1 MRAIVRAARAEV
13 RALFGDSQVRS
24 ILLVSLV
31 IYALI
36 YPLPYRAEVLRDVP
50 VVLVDLDRTPG
61 SADLA
66 RRVDASEAVAIS
78 RGARDMAQ
86 AVELVQDRAAYG
98 VLLIPEGFERNLLR
112 GRQSPVAVYADAS
125 YFLMYQRVMQGAAVP
140 IRQMG
145 AEVEA
150 GRLIAAGVGL
160 GVARAQVSPAT
171 QVEVPLF
178 NPAAGYA
185 TYVLPAAFV
194 LILQQTLLM
203 GLALTATRRRRGMDH
218 PVWLIL
224 GRMAAWVA
232 IYAVLLPIYLIVLPA
247 LFGLPNLGR
256 VGDVLAIGL
265 PFVLAAGLL
274 AQCVAAVF
282 RSDAVVQVV
291 LLAVG
296 VPFFFLSGFAWPVE
310 AIPPLLNAVAQLVPS
325 TPAIDGLVRVS
336 QMGAR
341 LPDVAMTLW
350 HLWALT
356 AGYGIAAVLIET
368 RRSSGAGRPSDPQ
381 ATDRPKNKGAGGNQ
395 TLLTSSILSRP
406 SIRNPPPS
414 G

>member
-1 MRAIVRAARAEV
+1 MRAIWRAARDEL
-13 RALFGDSQVRS
+13 RAVFTDGQVRS

-31 IYALI
+31 IYAVI
-36 YPLPYRAEVLRDVP
+36 YPLPYRAELLRDVP
-50 VVLVDLDRTPG
+50 VVLVDQDRTTT
-61 SADLA
+61 SADLV
-66 RRVDASEAVAIS
+66 RRIDAAEAVSIS
-78 RGARDMAQ
+78 GDARDMAQ
-86 AVELVQDRAAYG
+86 AVRLVQERAAYG

-150 GRLIAAGVGL
+150 GRLMATGAAL
-160 GVARAQVSPAT
+160 GVARAQVSPAD
-171 QVEVPLF
+171 QVEVALF

-194 LILQQTLLM
+194 LILQQTILM
-203 GLALTATRRRRGMDH
+203 GLALTATRRQRGTDH
-218 PVWLIL
+218 PVWLVL

-232 IYAVLLPIYLIVLPA
+232 IYAVLLPIYVIVLPA
-247 LFGLPNLGR
+247 FYGLPNLGR
-256 VGDVLAIGL
+256 TGDILLIGL
-265 PFVLAAGLL
+265 PFVLATGLL
-274 AQCVAAVF
+274 AQCVAALL
-282 RSDAVVQVV
+282 RSADVVQIV
-291 LLAVG
+291 LLALG
-296 VPFFFLSGFAWPVE
+296 LPFFFLSGFAWPVE
-310 AIPPLLNAVAQLVPS
+310 AIPPVLNAVAQLVPS

-356 AGYGIAAVLIET
+356 AGLGLVALLVET
-368 RRSSGAGRPSDPQ
+368 LRTEPAPVQTFPLPSDP
-381 ATDRPKNKGAGGNQ
+381 AA
-395 TLLTSSILSRP
+395 S
-406 SIRNPPPS
+406 
-414 G
+414 

>member
-1 MRAIVRAARAEV
+1 MMAIWRAARNELLAV
-13 RALFGDSQVRS
+13 FTDGQVRS

-31 IYALI
+31 IYAVI
-36 YPLPYRAEVLRDVP
+36 YPLPYRAELLRDVP
-50 VVLVDLDRTPG
+50 VVLVDNDRTTT
-61 SADLA
+61 SADLV
-66 RRVDASEAVAIS
+66 RRIDASEAVSIS
-78 RGARDMAQ
+78 GNAQDMAQ
-86 AVELVQDRAAYG
+86 AVRLVQERAAYG

-150 GRLIAAGVGL
+150 GRLMGAGAAL
-160 GVARAQVSPAT
+160 GVARAQVSPAN
-171 QVEVPLF
+171 QVEVALF

-194 LILQQTLLM
+194 LILQQTIFM
-203 GLALTATRRRRGMDH
+203 GLALTAVRRQRGTDH
-218 PVWLIL
+218 PVWLVL

-232 IYAVLLPIYLIVLPA
+232 IYAGLLPIYLIVLPA
-247 LFGLPNLGR
+247 LYGLPNLGR
-256 VGDVLAIGL
+256 TGDILAIAL
-265 PFVLAAGLL
+265 PFVLATGLL
-274 AQCVAAVF
+274 AQCVAALL
-282 RSDAVVQVV
+282 RSAEVVQIV
-291 LLAVG
+291 LLALG
-296 VPFFFLSGFAWPVE
+296 LPFFFLSGFAWPVE
-310 AIPPLLNAVAQLVPS
+310 AIPPVLNAMAQLVPS

-356 AGYGIAAVLIET
+356 AGLGLIAVLLET
-368 RRSSGAGRPSDPQ
+368 LQTEPAAIKTRPLPTGPASS
-381 ATDRPKNKGAGGNQ
+381 
-395 TLLTSSILSRP
+395 
-406 SIRNPPPS
+406 
-414 G
+414 

>member
-1 MRAIVRAARAEV
+1 MNAVVRALRDEV
-13 RALFGDSQVRS
+13 RALFTDSQVRS

-31 IYALI
+31 IYAVI
-36 YPLPYRAEVLRDVP
+36 YPLPYQAELLRDVP
-50 VVLVDLDRTPG
+50 VVLVDQDRTTT
-61 SADLA
+61 SADLV

-78 RGARDMAQ
+78 TGAQDMAQ
-86 AVELVQDRAAYG
+86 AVRLVQDRSAYG

-112 GRQSPVAVYADAS
+112 SRQSPVAVYADAS
-125 YFLMYQRVMQGAAVP
+125 YFLMYQRVMQGVAVP
-140 IRQMG
+140 VRQMG

-150 GRLIAAGVGL
+150 VRLMASGAGL
-160 GVARAQVSPAT
+160 GVARAQVSPAN

-194 LILQQTLLM
+194 LILQQTILM
-203 GLALTATRRRRGMDH
+203 GLALTATRRRRGTDH
-218 PVWLIL
+218 PVWLVL

-232 IYAVLLPIYLIVLPA
+232 IYALLVPIYLIVLPA
-247 LFGLPNLGR
+247 LYGLPNLGR
-256 VGDVLAIGL
+256 AGDVLAMGM
-265 PFVLAAGLL
+265 PFVLATGLL

-282 RSDAVVQVV
+282 KSGALVQVV
-291 LLAVG
+291 LLALG
-296 VPFFFLSGFAWPVE
+296 LPFFFLSGFAWPVE
-310 AIPPLLNAVAQLVPS
+310 AIPPVLNVLAQFVPS

-356 AGYGIAAVLIET
+356 AGLGLVVVMIET
-368 RRSSGAGRPSDPQ
+368 LRTGPTVSSDPNAAGK
-381 ATDRPKNKGAGGNQ
+381 ATDFAIHHDRAAH
-395 TLLTSSILSRP
+395 
-406 SIRNPPPS
+406 
-414 G
+414 

>member
-247 LFGLPNLGR
+247 LFGPSFWRRVCWPNAWLPCSDPTR
-256 VGDVLAIGL
+256 W
-265 PFVLAAGLL
+265 
-274 AQCVAAVF
+274 F
-282 RSDAVVQVV
+282 RSCCWRWGCHFSFYPA
-291 LLAVG
+291 LPG
-296 VPFFFLSGFAWPVE
+296 RSKPF
-310 AIPPLLNAVAQLVPS
+310 PPCS
-325 TPAIDGLVRVS
+325 TPWHSLCRRHPRSTVWFAS
-336 QMGAR
+336 AR
-341 LPDVAMTLW
+341 
-350 HLWALT
+350 WAH
-356 AGYGIAAVLIET
+356 GC
-368 RRSSGAGRPSDPQ
+368 RMWR
-381 ATDRPKNKGAGGNQ
+381 
-395 TLLTSSILSRP
+395 
-406 SIRNPPPS
+406 
-414 G
+414 

>member
-1 MRAIVRAARAEV
+1 MRAIWRAARDEL
-13 RALFGDSQVRS
+13 RAVFTDGQVRS

-36 YPLPYRAEVLRDVP
+36 YPLPYRAELLRDVP
-50 VVLVDLDRTPG
+50 VVLVDQDRTTT
-61 SADLA
+61 SADLV
-66 RRVDASEAVAIS
+66 RRVDASEAVAI
-78 RGARDMAQ
+78 RTDARDMAQ
-86 AVELVQDRAAYG
+86 AIRLVQERAAYG

-150 GRLIAAGVGL
+150 GRLMATGAAL
-160 GVARAQVSPAT
+160 GVARAQVSPAD
-171 QVEVPLF
+171 QVEVALF

-194 LILQQTLLM
+194 LILQQTILM
-203 GLALTATRRRRGMDH
+203 GLALTATRRQRGTDH

-232 IYAVLLPIYLIVLPA
+232 IYAVLLPVYLIVLPA
-247 LFGLPNLGR
+247 LYGLPNLGR
-256 VGDVLAIGL
+256 TGDVLAIGL

-274 AQCVAAVF
+274 TQCVAALL
-282 RSDAVVQVV
+282 RSAEVVQIV
-291 LLAVG
+291 LLALG
-296 VPFFFLSGFAWPVE
+296 LPFFFLSGFAWPVE
-310 AIPPLLNAVAQLVPS
+310 AIPPVLNAIAQLVPS

-341 LPDVAMTLW
+341 LPDVALTLW

-356 AGYGIAAVLIET
+356 AGLGLVAVLVEIRQTGSAHVQT
-368 RRSSGAGRPSDPQ
+368 RRMPTGP
-381 ATDRPKNKGAGGNQ
+381 AT
-395 TLLTSSILSRP
+395 S
-406 SIRNPPPS
+406 
-414 G
+414 

>member
-1 MRAIVRAARAEV
+1 MRAIWRAARDEL
-13 RALFGDSQVRS
+13 RAVFTDGQVRS

-36 YPLPYRAEVLRDVP
+36 YPLPYRAELLRDVP
-50 VVLVDLDRTPG
+50 VVLVDQDRTTT
-61 SADLA
+61 SADLV

-78 RGARDMAQ
+78 TDARDMAQ
-86 AVELVQDRAAYG
+86 AIRLVQERAAYG

-150 GRLIAAGVGL
+150 GRLMATGAAL
-160 GVARAQVSPAT
+160 GVARAQVSPAD
-171 QVEVPLF
+171 QVEVALF

-194 LILQQTLLM
+194 LILQQTILM
-203 GLALTATRRRRGMDH
+203 GLALTATRRQRGTDH

-232 IYAVLLPIYLIVLPA
+232 IYAVLLPVYLIVLPA
-247 LFGLPNLGR
+247 LYGLPNLGR
-256 VGDVLAIGL
+256 TGDVLAIGL

-274 AQCVAAVF
+274 AQCVAALL
-282 RSDAVVQVV
+282 RSAEVVQIV
-291 LLAVG
+291 LLALG
-296 VPFFFLSGFAWPVE
+296 LPFFFLSGFAWPVE
-310 AIPPLLNAVAQLVPS
+310 AIPPVLNAIAQLVPS

-356 AGYGIAAVLIET
+356 AGLGLIAVLVEVRQTEVAPVQT
-368 RRSSGAGRPSDPQ
+368 RRMPIGP
-381 ATDRPKNKGAGGNQ
+381 AT
-395 TLLTSSILSRP
+395 S
-406 SIRNPPPS
+406 
-414 G
+414 

>member
-1 MRAIVRAARAEV
+1 MRAVWHAMRDELRAV
-13 RALFGDSQVRS
+13 FTDSQVRS

-31 IYALI
+31 IYAVI
-36 YPLPYRAEVLRDVP
+36 YPLPYQAELLRDVP
-50 VVLVDLDRTPG
+50 VVLVDHDRTTT
-61 SADLA
+61 SADLV

-78 RGARDMAQ
+78 TDALDMAQ
-86 AVELVQDRAAYG
+86 AIALVQQRRAYG

-150 GRLIAAGVGL
+150 GRLMAAGAGL
-160 GVARAQVSPAT
+160 EVAQAQVTPAN
-171 QVEVPLF
+171 QVEVALF
-178 NPAAGYA
+178 NPAEGYA

-194 LILQQTLLM
+194 LILQQTILM
-203 GLALTATRRRRGMDH
+203 GLALTATRRRRGTDH
-218 PVWLIL
+218 PVWLVL
-224 GRMAAWVA
+224 GRMTAWVT
-232 IYAVLLPIYLIVLPA
+232 IYSVLLPIYLIVLPA
-247 LFGLPNLGR
+247 LYGLPNLGR

-274 AQCVAAVF
+274 AQCVAAVL
-282 RSDAVVQVV
+282 RSAAVVQVV

-296 VPFFFLSGFAWPVE
+296 LPFFFLSGFAWPVE
-310 AIPPLLNAVAQLVPS
+310 AIPPLLNTLAQFVPS

-341 LPDVAMTLW
+341 LPDLASTLW

-356 AGYGIAAVLIET
+356 GALGVAAILIEALQAKPESVLIHQQQIDEMET
-368 RRSSGAGRPSDPQ
+368 
-381 ATDRPKNKGAGGNQ
+381 
-395 TLLTSSILSRP
+395 
-406 SIRNPPPS
+406 
-414 G
+414 

>member
-1 MRAIVRAARAEV
+1 MRAIWRAARDEL
-13 RALFGDSQVRS
+13 RAVFTDGQVRS

-36 YPLPYRAEVLRDVP
+36 YPLPYRAELLRDVP
-50 VVLVDLDRTPG
+50 VVLVDQDRTTT
-61 SADLA
+61 SADLV
-66 RRVDASEAVAIS
+66 RRVDASEAVAI
-78 RGARDMAQ
+78 RTDARDMAQ
-86 AVELVQDRAAYG
+86 AIRLVQERAAYG

-150 GRLIAAGVGL
+150 GRLMATGAAL
-160 GVARAQVSPAT
+160 GVARAQVSPAD
-171 QVEVPLF
+171 QVEVALF

-194 LILQQTLLM
+194 LILQQTILM
-203 GLALTATRRRRGMDH
+203 GLALTATRRQRGTDH

-232 IYAVLLPIYLIVLPA
+232 IYAVLLPVYLIVLPA
-247 LFGLPNLGR
+247 LYGLPNLGR
-256 VGDVLAIGL
+256 TGDVLAIGL

-274 AQCVAAVF
+274 AQCVAALL
-282 RSDAVVQVV
+282 RSAEVVQIV
-291 LLAVG
+291 LLALG
-296 VPFFFLSGFAWPVE
+296 LPFFFLSGFAWPVE
-310 AIPPLLNAVAQLVPS
+310 AIPPVLNAIAQLVPS

-341 LPDVAMTLW
+341 LPDVALTLW

-356 AGYGIAAVLIET
+356 AGLGLVAVLVEIRQTGSAHVQT
-368 RRSSGAGRPSDPQ
+368 RRMPTGP
-381 ATDRPKNKGAGGNQ
+381 AT
-395 TLLTSSILSRP
+395 S
-406 SIRNPPPS
+406 
-414 G
+414 

>member
-1 MRAIVRAARAEV
+1 MRAVWRAAWDELRA
-13 RALFGDSQVRS
+13 AFTDGQVRS
-24 ILLVSLV
+24 ILLVSLI
-31 IYALI
+31 IYAVI
-36 YPLPYRAEVLRDVP
+36 YPLPYRAELLRDVP
-50 VVLVDLDRTPG
+50 VVLVDQDRTTT
-61 SADLA
+61 SADLV
-66 RRVDASEAVAIS
+66 RRIDASEAVSIS
-78 RGARDMAQ
+78 GDARDMAQ
-86 AVELVQDRAAYG
+86 AVRLVQERAAYG

-150 GRLIAAGVGL
+150 GRLMATGAAL
-160 GVARAQVSPAT
+160 GVARAQVSPAD
-171 QVEVPLF
+171 QVEVALF

-194 LILQQTLLM
+194 LILQQTILM
-203 GLALTATRRRRGMDH
+203 GLALTATRRQRRTDH

-247 LFGLPNLGR
+247 MYGLPNLGHT
-256 VGDVLAIGL
+256 GDILAIGL
-265 PFVLAAGLL
+265 PFVLATGLL
-274 AQCVAAVF
+274 AQCVAALL
-282 RSDAVVQVV
+282 RSAEVVQIV
-291 LLAVG
+291 LLALG
-296 VPFFFLSGFAWPVE
+296 LPFFFLSGFAWPVE
-310 AIPPLLNAVAQLVPS
+310 AIPPVLNAMAQLVPS

-341 LPDVAMTLW
+341 LPDVAMNLW

-356 AGYGIAAVLIET
+356 AGLGVVALLLETLQTEPAPVQTRPLPTGPAA
-368 RRSSGAGRPSDPQ
+368 S
-381 ATDRPKNKGAGGNQ
+381 
-395 TLLTSSILSRP
+395 
-406 SIRNPPPS
+406 
-414 G
+414 